1 MVKQRTDRGTGPG
14 AIAPDGSPVEF
25 YALLAPQ
32 DEPDIVADAMGDHGS
47 ILELGSGPGRLTRAL
62 IAAGYEVVAVDESAE
77 MLKRIPGARRVCAR
91 IETLMLD
98 QRFDCVLLPS
108 FLINTPDAGQ
118 RAAFLA
124 TCRRHVRDDGCV
136 LVEWQPAQV
145 QDSFAAGQGRTVR
158 GIRVIMVSLAFP
170 APDLAALTMQY
181 QGAGHTWTQ
190 SFMSRRLT
198 EDDLA
203 GCLADAGLVLD
214 GYLTDDRTW
223 VRAVPRRLT
232 AAGPA

>member
-1 MVKQRTDRGTGPG
+1 MMPPWHLASTARPAYLAGMVKQRTDRGTGPG

-158 GIRVIMVSLAFP
+158 GIRVIMV
-170 APDLAALTMQY
+170 
-181 QGAGHTWTQ
+181 
-190 SFMSRRLT
+190 
-198 EDDLA
+198 
-203 GCLADAGLVLD
+203 CLADAGLVLD